1 MGRNSRN
8 RQREW
13 VYFFSF
19 NSIYFVFFRLL
30 ESNKFKADFQP
41 IINWSQ
47 LANRVKYVHAQ
58 KEKRQNQYWSLV
70 LRTLKTKLVSHN
82 SRLEV
87 RDGNQWRLLNG
98 FPKTFFLTSQRL
110 TLRMIL
116 FLSNTFFM
124 LGIDFYDQT
133 SVTDKIM
140 KRKNIKARST
150 FIIEGQRGPKKII
163 WLLPINL
170 SFTSDRNGWTVLEKK
185 TTINVAEECQ
195 HHVRRWIPF
204 LIFDR
209 DLL

>member
-140 KRKNIKARST
+140 KRKYIKARST

-185 TTINVAEECQ
+185 N
-195 HHVRRWIPF
+195 HH
-204 LIFDR
+204 
-209 DLL
+209 

>member
-30 ESNKFKADFQP
+30 ESNNFKADFQP

-124 LGIDFYDQT
+124 LGIDFYDLT

-140 KRKNIKARST
+140 KRKYIKARST

-185 TTINVAEECQ
+185 N
-195 HHVRRWIPF
+195 HH
-204 LIFDR
+204 
-209 DLL
+209 